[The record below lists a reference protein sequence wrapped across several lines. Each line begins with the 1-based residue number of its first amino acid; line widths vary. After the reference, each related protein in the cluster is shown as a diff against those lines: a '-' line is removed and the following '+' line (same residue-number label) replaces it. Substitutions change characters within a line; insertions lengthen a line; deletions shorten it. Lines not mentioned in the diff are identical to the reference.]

1 MNETISTRTKRVLGY
16 LALSV
21 FLAGG
26 CISLASMEMNPTKWP
41 GVCRPIFV
49 LVSFLFFQWL
59 YRDDK
64 STPEQDVVIKKLKE
78 FKECKRLDNYKD
90 KDNDKDYYE
99 RMK

>member
-1 MNETISTRTKRVLGY
+1 
-16 LALSV
+16 
-21 FLAGG
+21 
-26 CISLASMEMNPTKWP
+26 MEMNPTKWP

-64 STPEQDVVIKKLKE
+64 STPEQDGVIKKLKE

-90 KDNDKDYYE
+90 KDKDYYE

>member
-1 MNETISTRTKRVLGY
+1 
-16 LALSV
+16 
-21 FLAGG
+21 
-26 CISLASMEMNPTKWP
+26 MEMNPTKWP
-41 GVCRPIFV
+41 GVCRPVFV

-59 YRDDK
+59 YRDSK

>member
-59 YRDDK
+59 YRDSR
-64 STPEQDVVIKKLKE
+64 STPEQEENIKKFKE
-78 FKECKRLDNYKD
+78 FKECKKVDKD
-90 KDNDKDYYE
+90 KAKDYYQ
-99 RMK
+99 RME

>member
-16 LALSV
+16 LA
-21 FLAGG
+21 
-26 CISLASMEMNPTKWP
+26 SMEINPTKWP
-41 GVCRPIFV
+41 GVCRPVFV

-64 STPEQDVVIKKLKE
+64 STPEQDVIIKKLKE
-78 FKECKRLDNYKD
+78 FKECKKLDRGKD
-90 KDNDKDYYE
+90 KDKDYYE